1 MLQLRFT
8 NANKAPIWL
17 VAPKY
22 SFGTNHD
29 NDCILTD
36 KGIAPI
42 HAEIIVA
49 GEAVSLI
56 RKAADELIMVN
67 NTIIES
73 ETLLYA
79 GDQIVFGGIQIN
91 LVDPKHENPQART
104 QGNDKTHLRSS
115 ASSDKAEWFLRPLNT
130 TLIAGDGFALLGT
143 MTLGRAKECDI
154 SIPASHLSRK
164 HAKFSVISGSLM
176 VEDLASS
183 NGTFVNG
190 VQRDSITLK
199 HGDEVSFD
207 TLKFRVESARN
218 IDAATT
224 IRAALDETQIR
235 NAVTPEQLKS
245 SRPATPRKAA
255 LPVRPKQSA
264 AQSSNASGSSD
275 ALVLVLGIFFVVAFI
290 AAVSWYLLT

>member
-29 NDCILTD
+29 NDCVLAD
-36 KGIAPI
+36 KGIAPL

-56 RKAADELIMVN
+56 RKAEDAQISVN
-67 NTIIES
+67 GSEIES

-79 GDQIVFGGIQIN
+79 GDTIILGGIN
-91 LVDPKHENPQART
+91 LTLVDPKHESPLARA
-104 QGNDKTHLRSS
+104 QVHDKTQLRSS
-115 ASSDKAEWFLRPLNT
+115 SSGDAAEWFLRPLNT
-130 TLIAGDGFALLGT
+130 TLIANEGFVLQGI

-154 SIPASHLSRK
+154 SIPASHLSRN
-164 HAKFSVISGSLM
+164 HAKFSVIAGALM
-176 VEDLASS
+176 VEDLGSS

-207 TLKFRVESARN
+207 TLKFRVESTRN
-218 IDAATT
+218 FDAATT

-235 NAVTPEQLKS
+235 KAVTSDQLQP
-245 SRPATPRKAA
+245 SRPITPRKAA
-255 LPVRPKQSA
+255 PPVRPKQQT
-264 AQSSNASGSSD
+264 AQNTRASDSND
-275 ALVLVLGIFFVVAFI
+275 ALVLVVGVLVVVAI
-290 AAVSWYLLT
+290 IGAVSWYLLT